1 VKIHSQ
7 IAYTGHNVTLP
18 CGSAGNLSNSVDWDY
33 QRSPSDIPVKLISA
47 GYLTN
52 GDRDSRL
59 STDGSALIIAD
70 ANAADDSGL
79 YTCSTDGGLGPR
91 YCINLTVLGKLSG
104 QFFCRMTNYEL
115 FLYHVNLIIIE

>member
-1 VKIHSQ
+1 
-7 IAYTGHNVTLP
+7 
-18 CGSAGNLSNSVDWDY
+18 
-33 QRSPSDIPVKLISA
+33 VKLISA

-70 ANAADDSGL
+70 ANAANDSGL
-79 YTCSTDGGLGPR
+79 YTCTTSGGLGPNHR
-91 YCINLTVLGKLSG
+91 INLTVLGKLSG

-115 FLYHVNLIIIE
+115 FLYHVSSSSNIGILAHFALSDPSGSPRARL

>member
-1 VKIHSQ
+1 MQ
-7 IAYTGHNVTLP
+7 
-18 CGSAGNLSNSVDWDY
+18 
-33 QRSPSDIPVKLISA
+33 LIFG

-59 STDGSALIIAD
+59 CTDGSALIIAD

-79 YTCSTDGGLGPR
+79 YTCTTDGGLGPNHR
-91 YCINLTVLGKLSG
+91 INLTVLGKLSG